1 MPAPSVYYEDP
12 VQAEPQAKEQLQTT
26 SEQLAHYGSQTT
38 FPDHQPHSKR
48 VPIGLDFQAHVLPWR
63 SQDKTCYSA
72 ESGQEESRD
81 DDDTPSS
88 DEESSD
94 STKWLG
100 SKMWPLSG
108 CKRVVNK
115 FRDGHGRQA
124 SCLCHVPGSQEC
136 VRLHIETEHQKLFGE
151 IGQTFERWGFDQM
164 GECVASQWTKKEE
177 RTFKA
182 IVRLN
187 PLSQNKN
194 FWDELPS
201 VFPNRSTSELVSY
214 YFNVFVL
221 RRRALQNRVSGA
233 RIDSDDD
240 ETELFNSGSDEDSS
254 DDSFCE
260 DHVREELRYPYE
272 VNPDQRKAPYLQS
285 SSRQQESSFTH
296 SSVTGSALHF
306 QSLVDDDDNADSSQE
321 HFLRHGDSKVFHLDA
336 EWKGKYRAA
345 EEESP
350 SQGELSLPW
359 EHPHWV
365 NTAYPSM
372 QSADTVTPIQSAL
385 TEGQVVNQSH
395 PNYAEIWGE
404 PVIEISPTLERG
416 KLLST
421 EGMIAELF
429 GDE

>member
-1 MPAPSVYYEDP
+1 
-12 VQAEPQAKEQLQTT
+12 
-26 SEQLAHYGSQTT
+26 
-38 FPDHQPHSKR
+38 
-48 VPIGLDFQAHVLPWR
+48 
-63 SQDKTCYSA
+63 
-72 ESGQEESRD
+72 
-81 DDDTPSS
+81 
-88 DEESSD
+88 
-94 STKWLG
+94 
-100 SKMWPLSG
+100 
-108 CKRVVNK
+108 
-115 FRDGHGRQA
+115 
-124 SCLCHVPGSQEC
+124 
-136 VRLHIETEHQKLFGE
+136 LHIETEHQKLFGE
-151 IGQTFERWGFDQM
+151 IGQTFEQWGFDQM
-164 GECVASQWTKKEE
+164 GECVATQWTKKEE

-187 PLSQNKN
+187 PPSQNKN

-260 DHVREELRYPYE
+260 DHAREELRYPYE

-296 SSVTGSALHF
+296 STVTGSALHF